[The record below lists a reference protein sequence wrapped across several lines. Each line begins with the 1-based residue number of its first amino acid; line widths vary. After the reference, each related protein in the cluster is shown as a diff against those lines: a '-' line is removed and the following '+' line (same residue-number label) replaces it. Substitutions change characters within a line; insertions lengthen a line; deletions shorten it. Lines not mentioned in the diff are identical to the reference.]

1 MSTTADEPAATGRP
15 PERAPVEVAEPGD
28 AAPPAP
34 SARPRRGFGSVSDM
48 VRSMAVVLAF
58 VLVILWLTPRP
69 RTDPVRVID
78 YTGPLQQARQ
88 TAPYDVYAPYALDP
102 AWRATSAR
110 TERSAEGALMW
121 HLGFVTPGGQYAA
134 VEQSDGPV
142 ETAVRRFSG
151 GAPSVGSTDVAGA
164 TWERREDA
172 KGRTLWRR
180 VDGAMVA
187 VTGTAAWPELE
198 QLAGSLRPE

>member
-1 MSTTADEPAATGRP
+1 MSTTAEEPAATGRP
-15 PERAPVEVAEPGD
+15 PEHPSVEGPDERRVA
-28 AAPPAP
+28 A
-34 SARPRRGFGSVSDM
+34 ARPKRGFGSVSDM

-69 RTDPVRVID
+69 RTDPVRVVD
-78 YTGPLQQARQ
+78 YTAALQQAQQ

-110 TERSAEGALMW
+110 TERGPEGALMW
-121 HLGFVTPGGQYAA
+121 HLGFVTPGGEYAA
-134 VEQSDGPV
+134 VEQSDGPA
-142 ETAVRRFSG
+142 ESAVRRFSG
-151 GAPSVGSTDVAGA
+151 AAPAVGSADLAGA

-172 KGRTLWRR
+172 QGRTLWRR
-180 VDGAMVA
+180 LDGGMVA

-198 QLAGSLRPE
+198 QLARTLRTG